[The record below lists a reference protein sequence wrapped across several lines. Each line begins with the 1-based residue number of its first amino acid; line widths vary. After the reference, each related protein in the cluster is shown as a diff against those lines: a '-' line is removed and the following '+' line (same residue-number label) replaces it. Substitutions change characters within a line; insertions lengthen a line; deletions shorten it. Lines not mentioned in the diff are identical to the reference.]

1 MPQQISVV
9 GCNIVD
15 EEGIFKATVLW
26 DKIVTYLEES
36 IKCGRHTQSLK
47 TYTNCFQGSK
57 AVECLLVHLNAVQP
71 KPVKRC
77 QVQTLCQKLV
87 LTGVIEDVKDK
98 GVFREGRLY
107 RLTRNHF
114 WANPTEVSISIHVDM
129 TDSKKI
135 ERFKWGRG
143 RGIIRPGGYL
153 VEMVIWWKCSMWWFG
168 G

>member
-9 GCNIVD
+9 GCNVVD
-15 EEGIFKATVLW
+15 EEGLFKATALW
-26 DKIVTYLEES
+26 DKIVAHLEES

-57 AVECLLVHLNAVQP
+57 AVECLLVHLNAVHP
-71 KPVKRC
+71 KPVKRH

-98 GVFREGRLY
+98 DKGVFREGKLY

-114 WANPTEVSISIHVDM
+114 WANPTEVSIIV
-129 TDSKKI
+129 
-135 ERFKWGRG
+135 
-143 RGIIRPGGYL
+143 Y
-153 VEMVIWWKCSMWWFG
+153 V
-168 G
+168 